1 MLKFEGETKK
11 ELVQQLNTKMLQGQ
25 MRLRVKVI
33 ATMRQ

>member
-1 MLKFEGETKK
+1 MLKFEGETRK

-25 MRLRVKVI
+25 MRLRIKVI